1 MAEFDKSRKIAFLP
15 GTSGIGKALAK
26 NLAKAGFKILIG
38 GVKLGEAKA
47 AVKDI
52 QKAAGSACPL
62 LEAHDLKG
70 AAEKAKVV
78 FFALSV
84 SAVCAV
90 VSGSFS
96 AICSV
101 FTVPVTQLQ
110 AEGLPAMLTTGQP
123 SREEGPSATA
133 PV

>member
-47 AVKDI
+47 AVKEI

-62 LEAHDLKG
+62 IEAYDLKG
-70 AAEKAKVV
+70 AAEKAKVI
-78 FFALSV
+78 FFALPV
-84 SAVCAV
+84 SAVPLV
-90 VSGSFS
+90 
-96 AICSV
+96 
-101 FTVPVTQLQ
+101 Q
-110 AEGLPAMLTTGQP
+110 ATCVRLA
-123 SREEGPSATA
+123 
-133 PV
+133 